1 MVDAMTTIAIKP
13 LPYDYTALDPVISIE
28 TLTFHHDNLYAGYV
42 NKLNELIVD
51 TPFEKMAIE
60 KIMQRSGGAIFNNA
74 AQVVNHEFYFDQL
87 SSEPQ
92 KEPTGRLLDAI
103 VAKFSSF
110 EKFKQRMLS
119 SATSLFGSG
128 WVWLVSDEEGV
139 LSIMNESNAGNPAIH
154 GLTPLLT
161 IDVWEHAYYIDYRNN
176 RAEAVEMIWNI
187 IDWAVVEHRY

>member
-1 MVDAMTTIAIKP
+1 MTKITIKP
-13 LPYDYTALDPVISIE
+13 LPYDYAALDPVISAE
-28 TLTFHHDNLYAGYV
+28 TLTFHHDKHYVGYL

-51 TPFEKMAIE
+51 TPFEKMN
-60 KIMQRSGGAIFNNA
+60 IMEIMRRSGGAIFNNA

-87 SSEPQ
+87 SSEP
-92 KEPTGRLLDAI
+92 KREPTGRLLEKI
-103 VAKFSSF
+103 VAKFGSVDNL
-110 EKFKQRMLS
+110 KHRLLS

-139 LSIMNESNAGNPAIH
+139 LSIINESNAGNPAIH

-176 RAEAVEMIWNI
+176 RAEAVEMSWNV
-187 IDWAVVEHRY
+187 IDWLIIEQRYR